1 VLPLAAD
8 ENFNAHI
15 VRGLERRLP
24 QADVVTVQQA
34 ALRSTQDPEILAWA
48 AGEGRVLLTHDVN
61 TLTKHAWDR
70 VQKGLGMPGVL
81 AIPSEA
87 PIGAVVKD
95 LVLVLAVHEP
105 GDLEGQ
111 ILYLPL

>member
-15 VRGLERRLP
+15 VRGLESRLP
-24 QADVVTVQQA
+24 QVDLVTVQA
-34 ALRSTQDPEILAWA
+34 ANLRAAQDPYILEWA
-48 AGEGRVLLTHDVN
+48 AAERRVLLTHDVN
-61 TLTKHAWDR
+61 TVTRYAWAR
-70 VQKGLGMPGVL
+70 IREGLSMPGVI
-81 AIPSEA
+81 AVPSAA
-87 PIGAVVKD
+87 PIGAVVED
-95 LVLVLAVHEP
+95 LVLVLAIYEG